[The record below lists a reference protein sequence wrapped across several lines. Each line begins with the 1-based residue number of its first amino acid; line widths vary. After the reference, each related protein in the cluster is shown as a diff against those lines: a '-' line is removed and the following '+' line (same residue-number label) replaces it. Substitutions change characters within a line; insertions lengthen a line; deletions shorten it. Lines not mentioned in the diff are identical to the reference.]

1 MLFDSLRKFAIAA
14 LGLALFCSSPGGG
27 CGQKTGHILLRLFHA
42 KSVLNRT
49 QST

>member
-27 CGQKTGHILLRLFHA
+27 CGQKTGQLIHIV
-42 KSVLNRT
+42 KSVLNMT
-49 QST
+49 